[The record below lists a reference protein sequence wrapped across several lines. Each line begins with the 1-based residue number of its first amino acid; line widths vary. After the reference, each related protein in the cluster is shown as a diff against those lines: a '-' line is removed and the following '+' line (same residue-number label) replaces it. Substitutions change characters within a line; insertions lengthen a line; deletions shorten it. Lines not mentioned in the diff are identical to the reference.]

1 MATVDVAN
9 WRLEAVQALV
19 QHAACGAV
27 PEPIGAEASGDE
39 VFVRVQVLQLALRFG
54 ATMLFEREHRHLFNA
69 LSSSR
74 LAIIGRALALLSPL
88 AEMCWWVIITQ
99 SSHPYHG
106 GQPSFPEQQGASVG
120 RLLSALFAVE
130 LGAVLDLVSID
141 ELDLRLRRRRSGAL
155 AAKVQ
160 LTEAAE
166 RRARRHMV
174 RDGAKGGGE
183 LGGSAELRLE
193 ALAA

>member
-1 MATVDVAN
+1 MDWHSGGYGPSGHPPAS
-9 WRLEAVQALV
+9 QHH
-19 QHAACGAV
+19 QHA
-27 PEPIGAEASGDE
+27 
-39 VFVRVQVLQLALRFG
+39 
-54 ATMLFEREHRHLFNA
+54 
-69 LSSSR
+69 
-74 LAIIGRALALLSPL
+74 
-88 AEMCWWVIITQ
+88 
-99 SSHPYHG
+99 HG
-106 GQPSFPEQQGASVG
+106 VTGQPSFPEQQGASVG